1 MYSVCCDHKVLSK
14 HASPK
19 TAMEECDLRGSK
31 NRSKLYYVMDQ
42 NGEVISTAGRCVV
55 TRRSN
60 IVRPSLRLVPE
71 GATHDDVWFVYAG
84 VAALVILVFILCLM
98 DWSAL

>member
-19 TAMEECDLRGSK
+19 TAMEECELRGCN
-31 NRSKLYYVMDQ
+31 NRSKLFYVMDQ
-42 NGEVISTAGRCVV
+42 NGEIISTAGRCVV
-55 TRRSN
+55 TRKRN
-60 IVRPSLRLVPE
+60 LVPE

-84 VAALVILVFILCLM
+84 VAAIIIVAFLFCMV